1 MQLTHRVLAY
11 LLVLHLISLPMI
23 FRKRQEP
30 TPLLRAAWMGLA
42 LGLLQIVWA
51 GWMVT
56 GGFPGVVRSL
66 HQATGILIWV
76 TAVVMT
82 TLARRAAGT
91 SAVAGSVAPAG
102 VPMPMASGTA
112 A

>member
-1 MQLTHRVLAY
+1 MV
-11 LLVLHLISLPMI
+11 
-23 FRKRQEP
+23 
-30 TPLLRAAWMGLA
+30 LRAAWIGFG

-76 TAVVMT
+76 TTFAMT
-82 TLARRAAGT
+82 YLARI
-91 SAVAGSVAPAG
+91 
-102 VPMPMASGTA
+102 ASGRSVVASQTSEPRMPSGMA
-112 A
+112 ASGAR

>member
-1 MQLTHRVLAY
+1 
-11 LLVLHLISLPMI
+11 
-23 FRKRQEP
+23 
-30 TPLLRAAWMGLA
+30 MGLA

-82 TLARRAAGT
+82 TLARRAAGKSVVAGAVT
-91 SAVAGSVAPAG
+91 SSAV
-102 VPMPMASGTA
+102 PMGMASGTPA
-112 A
+112 